1 MGLSDKI
8 KKIKTFINPQKISVN
23 CKEYIIDDSLELKI
37 QHTSADLK
45 PYGWAVESRTNY
57 NGQWSEWY
65 NHWNHRIYNSKSVAM
80 DACIKLK
87 NYQSSNYEYRII
99 PLYKLDND
107 YHRQCKLDRIFND
120 NEIVP
125 KKYELKAWK
134 LKDDYEWHKTQNHT
148 IVFTKN
154 TVFIQLENGTII
166 KKSNAVDPTC
176 HYIDKV
182 KLLKLVESGLA
193 EEIELKDEKW
203 LHPHLLKTI
212 KEKIKL

>member
-45 PYGWAVESRTNY
+45 PYGCAVESRTN
-57 NGQWSEWY
+57 
-65 NHWNHRIYNSKSVAM
+65 YNSKSVAM

-166 KKSNAVDPTC
+166 KKSKAVDPTC